1 MKRFKILLALGA
13 LAFYSCDNETTLQ
26 EYYVENQG
34 NKQFLALDVPSSL
47 LTGSGSRLD
56 TEQKATLETIKKV
69 NLMAFPMNDE
79 NKASYEQEKEKLT
92 AILQNDKYN
101 TLIKY
106 GGGSR
111 KAELYYLG
119 EEDAIDEFVVFGSDE
134 EKGFAVARVLG
145 EDMKPEALIKLLKS
159 FQEGDIDIQGLQSL
173 TSFKD

>member
-1 MKRFKILLALGA
+1 MKSFKIILALVV

-56 TEQKATLETIKKV
+56 AEQKATLETIKKV

-79 NKASYEQEKEKLT
+79 NKVSYEQEKEKLT

-159 FQEGDIDIQGLQSL
+159 FQEGDIDIEGLQSL

>member
-1 MKRFKILLALGA
+1 MKSFKIILALVV

-56 TEQKATLETIKKV
+56 AEQKATLETIKKV

-159 FQEGDIDIQGLQSL
+159 FQEGDIDIEGLQSL